1 MKRFVSALLSIVLL
15 LTLWCVCPA
24 NAYADAAEGE
34 KPSRLICTLS
44 NINCDGNAYTRSSGA
59 MVTIGG
65 VPYDVGP
72 GLSTIT
78 FNSAGTAFSITS
90 GYGALNATNV
100 SLSWRSGSWKADFGS
115 ANQFQLSVSKSGSGW
130 SCSVTTPAAL
140 LEGTSGKAFFYHHIE
155 EYADDDVT
163 PCTPKVLGQASTPA
177 PTPAPHVHSFVTGT
191 IYEATC
197 NSDGL
202 EGTYCSTCGFIKES
216 SPISAFGYTLETYAQ
231 QKMDAAKSGQTIV
244 LEFGELSSFPKSFM
258 EKIAQKVAAGVSFE
272 FRYKVN
278 HKLQKI
284 KIPAYSTVD
293 TSLDWYGYG
302 KMAELYGMN

>member
-1 MKRFVSALLSIVLL
+1 MKNIVKKVFAIIISLVIAIDILALTDIKSYAEANIFNISEVQDETTDFQNVAGFYNDTGEVAYIHYYNPDFQIVDSNTHRNPGDALIPDSVYREVAIGAIIYLSELGGDVWQLRNNYL
-15 LTLWCVCPA
+15 YNHKKSPTLP
-24 NAYADAAEGE
+24 N
-34 KPSRLICTLS
+34 
-44 NINCDGNAYTRSSGA
+44 
-59 MVTIGG
+59 
-65 VPYDVGP
+65 
-72 GLSTIT
+72 
-78 FNSAGTAFSITS
+78 
-90 GYGALNATNV
+90 NV
-100 SLSWRSGSWKADFGS
+100 SNNVPND
-115 ANQFQLSVSKSGSGW
+115 VSNN
-130 SCSVTTPAAL
+130 VPV
-140 LEGTSGKAFFYHHIE
+140 HI
-155 EYADDDVT
+155 
-163 PCTPKVLGQASTPA
+163 
-177 PTPAPHVHSFVTGT
+177 HSFVTGT

-197 NSDGL
+197 DHDGL

-231 QKMDAAKSGQTIV
+231 QKMDAAKSGQTIL

-258 EKIAQKVAAGVSFE
+258 EKVAQKVAAGVSFE